1 MNDYEVLF
9 ARAAVKELEA
19 LPSKLAI
26 KILESIESPAF
37 DPRPRGCKK
46 LEGSEDL
53 WRIRKGAY
61 RVLYSIEDESRIVD
75 IVAIR
80 HRRDAYR

>member
-1 MNDYEVLF
+1 MNEYQVLF
-9 ARAAVKELEA
+9 ARSAMKELEA

-26 KILESIESPAF
+26 KILESIESLAF

-46 LEGSEDL
+46 LEGSENL
-53 WRIRKGAY
+53 WRIRKGDY
-61 RVLYSIEDESRIVD
+61 SVLYSIEDESRVVD
-75 IVAIR
+75 IIAIR

>member
-1 MNDYEVLF
+1 MNEYQILF
-9 ARAAVKELEA
+9 ARSAVKELEA

-26 KILESIESPAF
+26 KILESIEDLAH

-46 LEGSEDL
+46 LEGSESL
-53 WRIRKGAY
+53 WRIRKGDY
-61 RVLYSIEDESRIVD
+61 RVLYSVDDDSRIVD
-75 IVAIR
+75 IVAVR